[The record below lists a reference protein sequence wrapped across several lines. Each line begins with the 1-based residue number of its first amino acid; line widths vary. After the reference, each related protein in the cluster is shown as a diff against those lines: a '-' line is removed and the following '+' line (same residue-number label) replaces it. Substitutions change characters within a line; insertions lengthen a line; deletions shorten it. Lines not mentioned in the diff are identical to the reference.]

1 MRKIVFSRPDGG
13 ITVVHPVRN
22 SNEAAVSDA
31 EIEQRS
37 WDKLPLDA
45 INPHFVNDDQIPK
58 DRTFRNAWKHDLSV
72 DMPKAVEIHKTKL
85 RDLRAPKLVMLD
97 VEFMRAVEAGD
108 TNKQAEIGVKKQA
121 LRDITD
127 DPRIAAAKTP
137 EELKAIIPDVLK

>member
-22 SNEAAVSDA
+22 SNETTLLDA

-45 INPHFVNDDQIPK
+45 INPQFVNEEKIPK
-58 DRTFRNAWKHDLSV
+58 DRTFRDAWKHDLSV

-97 VEFMRAVEAGD
+97 VEFMRAVESGD
-108 TNKQAEIGVKKQA
+108 AKKQKDIADKKQA
-121 LRDITD
+121 LRDVTD

-137 EELKAIIPDVLK
+137 DELKSVMPDALK